1 MNKILSNYNEILK
14 QIRSCR
20 DKLNGKYC
28 EPELIAV
35 SKKFPK
41 EIIQILVNK
50 GHKTFGENKVQE
62 AQSKWVD
69 LKKENPGKNI
79 KLHLIGPL
87 QSNKVNLAL
96 DIFDVIQTVDREKI
110 ALRIKNYLEVN
121 NDKSEK
127 KFLVQVNIGEEEQ
140 KSGVKTEEA
149 SKFVEWC
156 QKDLKLN
163 ILGLMCIP
171 PFNKDSEYYFEK
183 LRKLCDSLNLE
194 DASMGMSEDFK
205 VAIKH
210 RATFIRIGS
219 GIFGSR
225 ISK

>member
-20 DKLNGKYC
+20 SKLNGKYC

-35 SKKFPK
+35 SKTFSK
-41 EIIQILVNK
+41 ETIQILVNR

-110 ALRIKNYLEVN
+110 ALKLNKYLEEKTDIN
-121 NDKSEK
+121 KKS
-127 KFLVQVNIGEEEQ
+127 FFIQVNIGGEKQ
-140 KSGVKTEEA
+140 KSGVEENLA
-149 SKFVEWC
+149 EQFFQWC
-156 QKDLKLN
+156 SNDLNLK
-163 ILGLMCIP
+163 IIGLMCIP
-171 PFNKDSEYYFEK
+171 PLDQPPEPFFRR
-183 LRKLCDSLNLE
+183 LRSMCDRLNLKH
-194 DASMGMSEDFK
+194 ASMGMTNDFK
-205 VAIKH
+205 SAIEH
-210 RATFIRIGS
+210 GATFIRVGT
-219 GIFGSR
+219 GIFGKR
-225 ISK
+225 D

>member
-20 DKLNGKYC
+20 NKLNGTYC

-69 LKKENPGKNI
+69 LKEENPEKNI
-79 KLHLIGPL
+79 ELHLIGPL
-87 QSNKVNLAL
+87 QSNKANLAL

-110 ALRIKNYLEVN
+110 ALKLNKYLE
-121 NDKSEK
+121 EK
-127 KFLVQVNIGEEEQ
+127 TDASKKRFFIQVNIGSEKQ
-140 KSGVKTEEA
+140 KSGIEE
-149 SKFVEWC
+149 SLVEQFFQWC
-156 QKDLKLN
+156 SNDLNLK
-163 ILGLMCIP
+163 ITGLMCIP
-171 PFNKDSEYYFEK
+171 PLGQPPELFFIK
-183 LRKLCDSLNLE
+183 LRSLCDRFNLKH
-194 DASMGMSEDFK
+194 ASMGMTNDFIS
-205 VAIKH
+205 AIDH
-210 RATFIRIGS
+210 GATFIRVGT
-219 GIFGSR
+219 GIFGKR
-225 ISK
+225 D